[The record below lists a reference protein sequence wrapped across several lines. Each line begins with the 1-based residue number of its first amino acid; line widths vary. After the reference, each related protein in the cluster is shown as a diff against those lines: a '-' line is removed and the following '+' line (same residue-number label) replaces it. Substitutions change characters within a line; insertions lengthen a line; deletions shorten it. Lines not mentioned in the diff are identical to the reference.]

1 MHELSIADAVIQTA
15 LRYAGGRHVGRIELK
30 VGHLRQVVPSALA
43 FGLELVAVGTL
54 AEGAEL
60 DIQEIPTRVL
70 CRECAAESV
79 VSQFPLRC
87 ASCDSLH
94 VEVISGNELFVDAIE
109 LDDVKEPL
117 QELVEG
123 R

>member
-1 MHELSIADAVIQTA
+1 VHELSIADAVIQTA
-15 LRYAGGRHVGRIELK
+15 LRYAGGRHVARIELK
-30 VGHLRQVVPSALA
+30 VGHLRQVVPGALTL
-43 FGLELVAVGTL
+43 GLELVAVGTS

-60 DIQEIPTRVL
+60 DIEEIPARVS
-70 CRECAAESV
+70 CKECAAENV
-79 VSQFPLRC
+79 VSRFPLAC
-87 ASCDSLH
+87 ADCDSLH

-109 LDDVKEPL
+109 LDDEKEPL